1 MKAEFI
7 IFLATL
13 FIILNIYYD
22 NKLMYKI
29 YNYKKYYKMIFVAFV
44 GLSLYLLLKKNPKQA
59 KDLLYNVNTYVKYAP
74 IDKKTESFIT
84 PIINLTQKSVQNVP
98 DNYNYNNNNNNFNNN
113 NFNNNNFNNNNLN
126 NNNFNNNNL
135 NNNNYNNNN
144 NQKKTKRSVSETKKK
159 YIASNQNWKCNHCYT
174 QLNAWFEV
182 DHIQKLGHGGTN
194 DVNNLEALCRECH
207 GKKTAFEN
215 L

>member
-22 NKLMYKI
+22 NKLLYKI

-98 DNYNYNNNNNNFNNN
+98 DNYNNNNNNNH
-113 NFNNNNFNNNNLN
+113 NFNYNNFNNNNLN
-126 NNNFNNNNL
+126 NNNF
-135 NNNNYNNNN
+135 NNN

-159 YIASNQNWKCNHCYT
+159 YIASNQNWKCKHCYT

>member
-7 IFLATL
+7 IFFATL
-13 FIILNIYYD
+13 FIILNIYYE
-22 NKLMYKI
+22 NKLLYKI

-84 PIINLTQKSVQNVP
+84 PIINLTQKSIHNVP
-98 DNYNYNNNNNNFNNN
+98 NNNNFNNNNNNFNNN
-113 NFNNNNFNNNNLN
+113 NNI
-126 NNNFNNNNL
+126 
-135 NNNNYNNNN
+135 

-159 YIASNQNWKCNHCYT
+159 YIAANQNWKCNNCNS

-182 DHIQKLGHGGTN
+182 DHIKKLGNGGSN
-194 DVNNLEALCRECH
+194 DVNNLVALCRECH
-207 GKKTAFEN
+207 GKKTTFEN

>member
-7 IFLATL
+7 IFFATL
-13 FIILNIYYD
+13 FVIMNIYYD
-22 NKLMYKI
+22 NKLLYKI

-74 IDKKTESFIT
+74 IDKNTESFIT
-84 PIINLTQKSVQNVP
+84 PIINLTQKSLQNLP
-98 DNYNYNNNNNNFNNN
+98 DNFNNHNFNNHNLNYIDSNNNNFNNN
-113 NFNNNNFNNNNLN
+113 NFNNNNS
-126 NNNFNNNNL
+126 
-135 NNNNYNNNN
+135 NYD

-159 YIASNQNWKCNHCYT
+159 YIASNQNWKCKHCNT

-182 DHIQKLGHGGTN
+182 DHIKKLGHGGTN